1 MLRLYCLKRLL
12 PGLLLAC
19 TVAAAPG
26 VYLIRPAEGSRFA
39 LEVYKTGLMTG
50 KKHVFHFQRY
60 TGSVAYDPEMASSS
74 KVEMSIDAGS
84 SVVMDDWIGEGNRK
98 KVLDYAETDMLDV
111 KNHPHIRFASSRVT
125 KTPDG
130 SFEVAGDLTIRGI
143 AKPVVVL
150 VKMTEA
156 GSNLRFTGTARV
168 DLKDYGIKP
177 RSAFLFGTK
186 SVMGV
191 DFALAAS
198 RADQ

>member
-1 MLRLYCLKRLL
+1 M
-12 PGLLLAC
+12 
-19 TVAAAPG
+19 
-26 VYLIRPAEGSRFA
+26 S
-39 LEVYKTGLMTG
+39 G

-60 TGSVAYDPEMASSS
+60 TGSVTYDPAAAASSQ
-74 KVEMSIDAGS
+74 VEMSIDAGS
-84 SVVMDDWIGEGNRK
+84 SVVMDDWIGDGNKK

-125 KTPDG
+125 NKPDG
-130 SFEVAGDLTIRGI
+130 SFEVAGDLTIRGT
-143 AKPVVVL
+143 ARPVVVL
-150 VKMTEA
+150 VKMNEA

-186 SVMGV
+186 SVIGIE
-191 DFALAAS
+191 FTLAAS